1 MARYLE
7 DQRMRPQLVGASQL
21 LVVPALIENHW
32 CHISLSVHVFANWM
46 RWHMRGVDL
55 RNMPQPRE
63 SIVLIEIWVVVL
75 GSTFY
80 FVDNMS
86 WWRGTR
92 IIGGC
97 GHWIGFGGQFPRGR
111 EFMEGFRKY
120 IHIMVWYL
128 EDPRMRTQSVG
139 ASQLWVVPTWIEN
152 HWCHI
157 SLSVHVL
164 ANWMRWH
171 MRGVDLRNMLQ
182 PRESIVLIEIW
193 VAVLGGTFYYVD
205 NMSWW
210 RVTRIIGGCG
220 HWIGFGGQCPR
231 QCEFMEGCGKYTHI
245 MARYL
250 EDPRMR
256 TQLVGASQFW
266 VVPTWIEN
274 H

>member
-1 MARYLE
+1 M
-7 DQRMRPQLVGASQL
+7 S
-21 LVVPALIENHW
+21 
-32 CHISLSVHVFANWM
+32 
-46 RWHMRGVDL
+46 GVDL